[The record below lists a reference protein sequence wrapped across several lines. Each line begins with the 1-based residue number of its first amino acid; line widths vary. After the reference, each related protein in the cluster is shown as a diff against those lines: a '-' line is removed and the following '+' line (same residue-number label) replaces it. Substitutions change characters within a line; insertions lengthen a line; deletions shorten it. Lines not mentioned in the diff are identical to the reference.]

1 MASPTDG
8 VSEWVDQT
16 TAYDRVRSVASTVCE
31 PRSVQYIANEA
42 CVSKVTTREYLG
54 RLADLGILLESDQ
67 SGTSVYSPDPLH
79 TRMQGTREL
88 LEEND
93 WDDLI
98 ELQSE
103 IEEDSDALS
112 ELVAYRLSLIEDAIE
127 WTRLQSVRRLD
138 TG

>member
-16 TAYDRVRSVASTVCE
+16 TAYDRLLSIASTVSE

-42 CVSKVTTREYLG
+42 RVSEVTASEYLD
-54 RLADLGILLESDQ
+54 RLAGLNVLLKSEEE
-67 SGTSVYSPDPLH
+67 GTSVYSPDPLH
-79 TRMQGTREL
+79 TRMQGIREL

-93 WDDLI
+93 RDDLI

-103 IEEDSDALS
+103 LEAASDAHS
-112 ELVAYRLSLIEDAIE
+112 ELVAYRLSLIEDAIN
-127 WTRLQSVRRLD
+127 WTRSQ
-138 TG
+138 